1 MSDELKK
8 MVAGKALDFVE
19 DEMIVGVGTGS
30 TVNFFIEALA
40 TVKHKIDA
48 AVASSVETEQRLKAL
63 GIPVIDL
70 NSASQVD
77 VYIDGADEVNAYK
90 EMIKGGGGALTREK
104 IIASCARQFICMVH
118 QAKVV
123 KVLGDFPIAVEV
135 IPMARSKVA
144 REIVL
149 LGGSPEYRDG
159 VVTDNGNIILDVHDL
174 PLTKP
179 IEMEQRLKQ
188 IVGVVESGL
197 FAKNIADKVLIA
209 SKQGVQEL

>member
-1 MSDELKK
+1 
-8 MVAGKALDFVE
+8 
-19 DEMIVGVGTGS
+19 
-30 TVNFFIEALA
+30 
-40 TVKHKIDA
+40 
-48 AVASSVETEQRLKAL
+48 
-63 GIPVIDL
+63 
-70 NSASQVD
+70 
-77 VYIDGADEVNAYK
+77 
-90 EMIKGGGGALTREK
+90 
-104 IIASCARQFICMVH
+104 
-118 QAKVV
+118 
-123 KVLGDFPIAVEV
+123 
-135 IPMARSKVA
+135 MARSKVA